1 MILRV
6 LCAFFYVYFLA
17 ACSFPPQAPKTAS
30 LYADPSTSP
39 AAVVVAAAEPAAEPA
54 PVTEKYYET
63 RQHQAELYYD
73 SVQLQ
78 ADLSH
83 KTALAALQAAAQ
95 LAAALST
102 SAASNIEIAQ
112 ERTQQVQHIAQ
123 SIQAAVAHT
132 YTEIAAPP
140 DYTPV
145 SRSVVTPLLLDIYD
159 LSPSEGTAKPSPPDD
174 YSDILETA
182 REKE

>member
-6 LCAFFYVYFLA
+6 LCAFFFVYCLA
-17 ACSFPPQAPKTAS
+17 ACSLSTQAPESAS
-30 LYADPSTSP
+30 LYAAPAPSS
-39 AAVVVAAAEPAAEPA
+39 AAVVVAAAEPAIA
-54 PVTEKYYET
+54 TEKYYENK
-63 RQHQAELYYD
+63 QHQAELYYN
-73 SVQLQ
+73 SVQQQ

-83 KTALAALQAAAQ
+83 KTALAALQAATQ
-95 LAAALST
+95 LSAALST
-102 SAASNIEIAQ
+102 SEVASVEIAQ

-145 SRSVVTPLLLDIYD
+145 PRSVVTPLLLDIYD
-159 LSPSEGTAKPSPPDD
+159 LLPSEGTAKPSPPDD
-174 YSDILETA
+174 FSDVLETA
-182 REKE
+182 RGKE